1 MLITSEIARVTKP
14 DVAGGDQREL
24 ERMQDRWL
32 SATMHA
38 KHAKAPSHG
47 ATGRKGEKYG

>member
-1 MLITSEIARVTKP
+1 VTKP
-14 DVAGGDQREL
+14 DVAGDAQREL

-38 KHAKAPSHG
+38 KHAQAPSYG
-47 ATGRKGEKYG
+47 SCGRKGEKYG